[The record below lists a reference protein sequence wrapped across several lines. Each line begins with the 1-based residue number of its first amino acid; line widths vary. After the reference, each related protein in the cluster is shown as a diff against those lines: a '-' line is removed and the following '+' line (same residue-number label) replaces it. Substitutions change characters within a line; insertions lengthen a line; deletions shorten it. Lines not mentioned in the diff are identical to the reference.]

1 MKIGII
7 GLGVVG
13 NANLK
18 GFQMLKHD
26 VLVHDKKLKTS
37 TKNLLKTK
45 MIFLPLIEMSDSP
58 YENGEPIK
66 NTVR

>member
-26 VLVHDKKLKTS
+26 VLVHDIKLKTS
-37 TKNLLKTK
+37 IKNLLKTK
-45 MIFLPLIEMSDSP
+45 MIFLCVPTPSKKMGHVTSQ
-58 YENGEPIK
+58 
-66 NTVR
+66 